1 MSSVVPGRCEASNYG
16 AQLRTWEPR
25 DSGFG
30 AAHRPGM

>member
-1 MSSVVPGRCEASNYG
+1 MVRNCAPGDLEIVA
-16 AQLRTWEPR
+16 R